1 MIATDVAAERDP
13 RFAPVEDDLAHA
25 SVRSAPEVGR
35 SASTAEGMGI
45 AIGIIGAAIVGGFT
59 MVSLARH
66 HDATVARKPAVAVA
80 GPSPASGPSPVMK
93 AAPAPVPLAAA
104 PTAPVAP
111 PSGPHSTPIL
121 VLDNDPPSQFQ
132 HSGNLAPTAST
143 TPGGGGKSDAFFSPD
158 EQFTA
163 RAGDEAVPT
172 SHITHL
178 EHPGDIVTQGTI
190 IAAVLETAINSD
202 LPGYARA
209 LVSRDVRSFDGSKVL
224 IPRGSRLIGQYKSA
238 LQAGQTRALVVWNRL
253 LKPNGTSIQ
262 LGSPVTDDVGQ
273 AGLAG
278 KVDNHFLQRFGSAI
292 LLSVVDGLASA
303 LGSSGNTVVL
313 GSAGGGSG
321 AAGVALQNQ
330 IKISPTVKVMQGT
343 PIQVFAARDLDFAD
357 DGQ

>member
-1 MIATDVAAERDP
+1 MIATDVAAQRDP

-25 SVRSAPEVGR
+25 SIRSAPEVGR
-35 SASTAEGMGI
+35 PASAAEGMGL
-45 AIGIIGAAIVGGFT
+45 AIGIIGAAMIGGFT
-59 MVSLARH
+59 MLSLAHH
-66 HDATVARKPAVAVA
+66 HDAAAVGKPVVAVA
-80 GPSPASGPSPVMK
+80 TPAPAPAPAPVMQ
-93 AAPAPVPLAAA
+93 AAPAPLAAPPPA
-104 PTAPVAP
+104 PAAV

-121 VLDNDPPSQFQ
+121 VLDNDPSPQLS
-132 HSGNLAPTAST
+132 HGGNPAPAASV
-143 TPGGGGKSDAFFSPD
+143 TPGGGGKADGFFSPD

-163 RAGDEAVPT
+163 RAGEEAVPT
-172 SHITHL
+172 SHVTHL
-178 EHPGDIVTQGTI
+178 EHPADLVTQGTI
-190 IAAVLETAINSD
+190 IPAVLETAINSD

-253 LKPNGTSIQ
+253 LRPNGTSIQ
-262 LGSPVTDDVGQ
+262 LGSPVTDDVGR

-278 KVDNHFLQRFGSAI
+278 KVDSHFLQRFGSAI

-303 LGSSGNTVVL
+303 VGSSGNTVVL